1 MKKINNILKWAFS
14 ECGLRKIEAVTTIIT
29 AVAGIAITVAGIIIT
44 MKVAN
49 IQNELSLK
57 NSTFIL
63 RDNVDVEL
71 ASKECTISFFIEQG
85 GIQKIYT
92 AEQGI
97 NSIVF
102 EEENN
107 KIIEDKK
114 NNKCIRITK
123 KLTEAETEQEMTMDE
138 NVKKIY
144 SQLDIKDIRTFAI
157 LILDTTNKWN
167 IYYCIVQP
175 EINPKNLSYSLALYQ
190 KNELIGENEKQLDIK
205 KGKSVII
212 PGEIVNV
219 ETIEKMISD
228 EGFKTNDKY
237 YFFTED
243 MKIKGKHGE
252 EVLSNPCIDIAY
264 SVPTANEIYDDFKE
278 IHDTIQQFDI

>member
-29 AVAGIAITVAGIIIT
+29 AVAGIIIT

-63 RDNVDVEL
+63 QDNVDVEL

-228 EGFKTNDKY
+228 EGF
-237 YFFTED
+237 
-243 MKIKGKHGE
+243 
-252 EVLSNPCIDIAY
+252 
-264 SVPTANEIYDDFKE
+264 
-278 IHDTIQQFDI
+278 